1 MHNDSVIGMTR
12 IAYPVYL
19 VAFLATVSH
28 GQNNV
33 LGFGCFGAL
42 SGFVGYEIREVKATG
57 LNAYLDALGTDVGF
71 SRELEEPFEK
81 FETLYGFRF
90 GVNLARV
97 DFDPLFFSV
106 KGYYAGLSK
115 KNHAWI
121 DYDGERF
128 ENYVELK
135 THNFAVGFDFGV
147 TVFEGLRWKAIDAAA
162 TINTARLTGSFT
174 EPGARANVTRFESEE
189 YEFGY
194 NLGSGL
200 IVNVVGEYISLEGTI
215 AYARGHVGSL
225 REVDEEVF
233 LPKTPGGLAP
243 MTNAI
248 DGGGVSTSVQL
259 NLGFPL

>member
-1 MHNDSVIGMTR
+1 MTR
-12 IAYPVYL
+12 IAYPV
-19 VAFLATVSH
+19 FLAAMFAAVSY
-28 GQNNV
+28 GQNIV

-42 SGFVGYEIREVKATG
+42 SGFVGYEIRDVEATG
-57 LNAYLDALGTDVGF
+57 LNAYLDAIGTDVGF

-90 GVNLARV
+90 GVNFARV

-115 KNHAWI
+115 KNFAWI

-135 THNFAVGFDFGV
+135 TNNFAVGVDFGV
-147 TVFEGLRWKAIDAAA
+147 TVVEWLRWKAIDAAL
-162 TINTARLTGSFT
+162 TITSARLTGSFT
-174 EPGARANVTRFESEE
+174 EPGARANVTRYEGEE
-189 YEFGY
+189 YKFGY
-194 NLGSGL
+194 NLGSGV
-200 IVNVVGEYISLEGTI
+200 IVNVVGEYVSLEGTI
-215 AYARGHVGSL
+215 AYAHAPVGSL
-225 REVDEEVF
+225 REVDEETF
-233 LPKTPGGLAP
+233 LPETPGGLSP

-248 DGGGVSTSVQL
+248 DRGGISTSVQL